1 MSDKKDD
8 WLFGASGLEGIRSE
22 SERLPGA
29 RVPGADKA
37 PESAAPN
44 PSPNVDRSAETEV
57 IDLDAVDELRAQ
69 ENPSQESN
77 DADSSEIE
85 IEVDPAILEA
95 AGEPLLSMDIV
106 PGPLD
111 IDIPPA
117 IAPLSSS
124 ESPAAPA
131 AEESFPQAQTP
142 ESQSPQAIS
151 IPVDN
156 PFAAPVPEVQGEQ
169 QEDEELEAIDPAE
182 AAAMLG
188 GPADIET
195 APTEQ
200 LSRDSE
206 ELPALSQEEL
216 LEMMD
221 SRASKRPAA
230 QEAPVAESLSRD
242 SEELEAISPE
252 EAAAMLGM
260 DSTKQAPGPK
270 GGTDDL
276 VNMVQENSKAITLRQ
291 LSKQGRKNVRMMEM
305 KDIKGLVTLA
315 IDKVLERRG
324 EHVSD
329 SERARLESEAKKE
342 FDALLK
348 EHNKVKAE
356 KSEVDRLNETLKA
369 ELEASMAKLQE
380 ENERHAQ
387 AGQAEFSM
395 TSFDQMETHIR
406 DIFKRLVN
414 EETRS
419 ALALHGPQALP
430 GLEALDKAISE
441 MLSDL
446 IERERDKAINE
457 EQEAH
462 KRRVEIL
469 EARIRKLNTALTD
482 TEGALKKVAAMKQID
497 LGVASIYGDF
507 QGLNMD
513 DANFEKK
520 SELLK
525 TIFLENMELQGKEID
540 DEDREGTLEVEEP
553 ARQAPTLLELPE
565 GFSAPLDVDALTGE
579 SAF

>member
-1 MSDKKDD
+1 MSEKKSD
-8 WLFGASGLEGIRSE
+8 WLFGASGLDGIRSE
-22 SERLPGA
+22 SERLSGA
-29 RVPGADKA
+29 RAPGSDKA
-37 PESAAPN
+37 PEAPSDLVAPESVN
-44 PSPNVDRSAETEV
+44 DAEVDRAAETEV
-57 IDLDAVDELRAQ
+57 INLDTVEEMRG
-69 ENPSQESN
+69 
-77 DADSSEIE
+77 DSPVASPETTATAE
-85 IEVDPAILEA
+85 PAE
-95 AGEPLLSMDIV
+95 EPLLSMDLV

-111 IDIPPA
+111 LDLPPPIPP
-117 IAPLSSS
+117 LGSD
-124 ESPAAPA
+124 APA
-131 AEESFPQAQTP
+131 AASPTP
-142 ESQSPQAIS
+142 EQSAPQAIS

-156 PFAAPVPEVQGEQ
+156 PFVTPIPEVNPGGED
-169 QEDEELEAIDPAE
+169 DEELEAISPAE
-182 AAAMLG
+182 AAEMFG
-188 GPADIET
+188 GATSIET

-221 SRASKRPAA
+221 SRSTPRPAA
-230 QEAPVAESLSRD
+230 QVPQASSLSPD

-260 DSTKQAPGPK
+260 DSTKIGPGHTETSP
-270 GGTDDL
+270 DASL
-276 VNMVQENSKAITLRQ
+276 LNLVQENSKQITLRK
-291 LSKQGRKNVRMMEM
+291 LAKQGRKNVRMMEM
-305 KDIKGLVTLA
+305 KDIKGLVTVA
-315 IDKVLERRG
+315 IDNVLERRG
-324 EHVSD
+324 ERISD
-329 SERARLESEAKKE
+329 SERAKLELEAKKE
-342 FDALLK
+342 FDDLLR

-356 KSEVDRLNETLKA
+356 KSVVDRLNETLKA
-369 ELEASMAKLQE
+369 ELEASMTKLDE
-380 ENERHAQ
+380 ENERHAK

-406 DIFKRLVN
+406 EIFKRLVS

-419 ALALHGPQALP
+419 ALAIHGPSALP
-430 GLEALDKAISE
+430 GLGALDKAISE

-462 KRRVEIL
+462 KQRVEIL

-497 LGVASIYGDF
+497 LGVSSIYGDF
-507 QGLNMD
+507 QGLNLD

-525 TIFLENMELQGKEID
+525 TIFLENLEIQGIELDSE
-540 DEDREGTLEVEEP
+540 EFEAPPVAEEP
-553 ARQAPTLLELPE
+553 ARQAATELQLPE
-565 GFSAPLDVDALTGE
+565 GFSAPVDVDALTGE